1 MLSAVL
7 AADILFDTEGDAEY
21 EDVVLTE
28 TDRLVEPDRL
38 GDEEG
43 EPEYV

>member
-1 MLSAVL
+1 MLTAVL
-7 AADILFDTEGDAEY
+7 AADGLFDTEGDAEY

-28 TDRLVEPDRL
+28 PDRLVEPDRVA
-38 GDEEG
+38 DKED